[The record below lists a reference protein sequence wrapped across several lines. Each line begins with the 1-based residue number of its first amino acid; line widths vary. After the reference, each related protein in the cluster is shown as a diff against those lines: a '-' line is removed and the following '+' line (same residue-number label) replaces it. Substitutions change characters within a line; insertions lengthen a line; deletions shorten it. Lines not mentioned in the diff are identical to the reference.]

1 MDPKCIFLIL
11 LNTYLSLATKPDL
24 SPYGDEIYL
33 DEHKPLEINCTYFE
47 NVSFI
52 YPRNVTPH
60 IVTSPVEIL
69 HYDEGYVHNVIL
81 KRPKTIY
88 GDTGWYG
95 CLDSN
100 KDYLL
105 KDLEDIEITPDTL
118 TDEDVRWVYVFVKST
133 ENYFVEIIESVE
145 NLREEAGDD
154 IVLGCRPTSP
164 EYSIKLFRDGQEVE
178 IKVDGQVTYD
188 AKKGFTIKNATIK
201 DSAYYQ
207 CIHEESMQE
216 IDYFLHVA
224 RRILSVNK
232 PVIKQPS
239 HPIVLGGELRLNC
252 TVDIEHDLTYLLNW
266 TTPQQS
272 DRVST
277 QFHRDRRVGSNMVR
291 AINELVIK
299 NIDTGD
305 EGEYVCTISTHSKSN
320 HSTINIKLHDPN
332 IKYINL
338 TLSHNETNFTK
349 KEGDSITWVIYF
361 DAFPTPEIEWLAPSD
376 KELMSNNSNNK
387 FSITNT
393 ENKSVLQLFKLT
405 LEDIGTYVFRA
416 YNSEETKELHFDLEV
431 EAQPLI
437 GDIMGIH
444 PYHLPNSNAKIDCT
458 AVGYPLPNITWNF
471 YDNFIN
477 YNNHY
482 QGFNVTTS
490 QTLNGVIISEEKTKI
505 VSQVTLIVETTGT
518 ITCKA
523 CNDRGCDFVSQTIFV
538 SDVHDGFG
546 IVEPPNDIIVGDN
559 IKLSCGASVYNFTE
573 DLKWLDE
580 DNNIINQTD
589 RLIIDKTKTE
599 FTYFS
604 HLIFKNVSKS
614 DAKLYKC
621 TGIFN
626 GDQIPQSEHRL
637 RVYDPQEPY
646 ILDTNMNQTENIY
659 NTDEASDTTI
669 SLNCNIKGMPSPSIS
684 WWKDNIHINETDD
697 VYKLI
702 DKNRTLEIVN
712 PREKNSGK
720 YICRGE
726 NRFGNVETYQFITIK
741 GEGIPK
747 ILIAV
752 LIFITVICIILV
764 IYFSIKV
771 HREKVI
777 RKQLMEAGL
786 THFEEGALE
795 CLNPELTIDEQAEL
809 LPYDKKWEFPREKLK
824 FGKQLGSGA
833 FGVVM
838 KAEAQG
844 ICESESNTTVAVK
857 MVRRSTEP
865 TYIRALA
872 SELKI
877 MVHLGKHLNVVNLL
891 GACTKN
897 IAKRELLVIVEYCR
911 FGNLH
916 NYLLRHRAEFI
927 NQIDTATGKIDLMIG
942 RELLARTVSV
952 GSGNRIKYAAL
963 SFSRSISTSSS
974 NGPEL
979 VSYAAGNDT
988 ESINMSPEGPI
999 LSNNSVQPGWRSNYR
1014 GDYKDYNLKPICTQD
1029 LLSWAFQV
1037 ARGMEYLSQRKVL
1050 HGDLAARNILLA
1062 ENNVVKICDFG
1073 LAKTMY
1079 KDDNYKKQGNA
1090 PLPIKWM
1097 AIESIRDRIFSTQS
1111 DIWSF
1116 GIVLW
1121 EFFTLAETPYPGM
1134 EAEKQFQKL
1143 VEGYRMEKP
1152 EFATD
1157 DVYKIMN
1164 DCWRAKPTARPT
1176 FTDLVDSIGNLLD
1189 ESVKMHYVDLNTPY
1203 IDMNTEFF
1211 ESKQNDYLMMI
1222 SSPDHES
1229 LSSPHDYVNSPNIPL
1244 SPMTDTSYICMSPAQ
1259 ERDESG
1265 IFSPLSLTS
1274 NNHFEF
1280 PSRNNTTSNSHNI
1293 NSDSDSEAVEISP
1306 MLKSE
1311 DDNYLKPI
1319 NIQERRAEYA
1329 RQRQAMKNSLA
1340 KEKLMERD
1348 SGYCNAPQNL
1358 RLIDDT
1364 QVHCKDDTDNSNNGD
1379 NKLNNKHNFNN
1390 YKDGIIRTQDNY
1402 VNIPSYNNELRK
1414 DIPDSFTNPSYVYMT
1429 KDVDEV
1435 KV

>member
-24 SPYGDEIYL
+24 SPYRDEIHL
-33 DEHKPLEINCTYFE
+33 NEHMPLEINCTYFE

-52 YPRNVTPH
+52 YPRNTTPN
-60 IVTSPVEIL
+60 IVTSQVEIL
-69 HYDEGYVHNVIL
+69 HYDEGYVHNVVL
-81 KRPKTIY
+81 KRPETIY

-100 KDYLL
+100 KNYLL
-105 KDLEDIEITPDTL
+105 NDLDDIEITPDTL
-118 TDEDVRWVYVFVKST
+118 TDEDVRWLYVFVKST
-133 ENYFVEIIESVE
+133 ENYFVEDINSVD

-164 EYSIKLFRDGQEVE
+164 EYNIKLLQDGQEVE
-178 IKVDGQVTYD
+178 IKKDGRVTFD
-188 AKKGFTIKNATIK
+188 VKKGFTIKNATIK

-207 CIHEESMQE
+207 CIHEESQQE
-216 IDYFLHVA
+216 IVYYLHVT

-232 PVIKQPS
+232 PVIQQPS
-239 HPIVLGGELRLNC
+239 HRIVLGEELRLNC
-252 TVDIEHDLTYLLNW
+252 TIDIERDLTYLLHW

-272 DRVST
+272 DREST
-277 QFHRDRRVGSNMVR
+277 KFYRDDRVGSNMMRVVK
-291 AINELVIK
+291 ELVIK

-305 EGEYVCTISTHSKSN
+305 EGEYVCNISTHSKSN
-320 HSTINIKLHDPN
+320 HTTINITLHDPN

-338 TLSHNETNFTK
+338 SVPHNETNFTK
-349 KEGDSITWVIYF
+349 KEGDSVTWVINF

-387 FSITNT
+387 FAITNT
-393 ENKSVLQLFKLT
+393 ENKSKLQIFKLT

-437 GDIMGIH
+437 GDITGINR
-444 PYHLPNSNAKIDCT
+444 YHLPNSIAKIDCT

-477 YNNHY
+477 YNDHFRGSNA
-482 QGFNVTTS
+482 TLS

-505 VSQVTLIVETTGT
+505 VSQVALIVETTGT
-518 ITCKA
+518 ITCEA

-538 SDVHDGFG
+538 SDVYDGFG
-546 IVEPPNDIIVGDN
+546 IIEPPNDIIVGDN
-559 IKLSCGASVYNFTE
+559 IKLSCGASIYNFTE
-573 DLKWLDE
+573 HPKWLDE

-621 TGIFN
+621 TGILN
-626 GDQIPQSEHRL
+626 SDQIPQSEHRL
-637 RVYDPQEPY
+637 RVYDPQEPL
-646 ILDTNMNQTENIY
+646 IVDTNMNQTENIY

-669 SLNCNIKGMPSPSIS
+669 VLNCNFKGMPSPSIS

-726 NRFGNVETYQFITIK
+726 NRFGNDETYQFITIK

-942 RELLARTVSV
+942 RELLSRTVSV
-952 GSGNRIKYAAL
+952 GSGN
-963 SFSRSISTSSS
+963 SISTSSS

-979 VSYAAGNDT
+979 VSYAAGNDA

-1203 IDMNTEFF
+1203 IDMNTAFF

-1244 SPMTDTSYICMSPAQ
+1244 SPMTDTSYICMSPTQ

-1358 RLIDDT
+1358 KLIDDT
-1364 QVHCKDDTDNSNNGD
+1364 QVHCKDDTDNSTNGD
-1379 NKLNNKHNFNN
+1379 NKFNNKNNFNN

-1414 DIPDSFTNPSYVYMT
+1414 DIPDSFTNPSYVFMT